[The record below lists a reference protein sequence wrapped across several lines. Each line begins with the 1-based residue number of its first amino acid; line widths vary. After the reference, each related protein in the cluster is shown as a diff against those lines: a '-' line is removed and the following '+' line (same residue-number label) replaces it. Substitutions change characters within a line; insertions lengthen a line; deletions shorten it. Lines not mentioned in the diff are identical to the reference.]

1 MGKYAVIESTNMAST
16 RYAERI
22 YDAVATEDI
31 ENGTVG
37 YIEDYVDDEGVVYAF
52 NKGYKEDA
60 ILVIV
65 DQVAWDYDTTL
76 ISKQRKDN
84 FICKAGTPF
93 RVRALKLGD
102 EFGLTKEGFTSATRD
117 TLAKDMY
124 VTIDGTTG
132 KLVVEAS
139 EPTTNVYGKIMKKEL
154 RGGQLATP
162 ANDYGYVSEMY
173 IVKIKK
179 LV

>member
-52 NKGYKEDA
+52 NKGYKEGA

-124 VTIDGTTG
+124 VTIDNTTG
-132 KLVVEAS
+132 KLVVEES
-139 EPTTNVYGKIMKKEL
+139 EPTTNVYGKIIKKEL
-154 RGGQLATP
+154 RGGQLATS

>member
-37 YIEDYVDDEGVVYAF
+37 YIEDY
-52 NKGYKEDA
+52 A

>member
-52 NKGYKEDA
+52 NKGYKEGA

-102 EFGLTKEGFTSATRD
+102 EFGLTKEGFTSVTRD

-124 VTIDGTTG
+124 VTIDNTTG
-132 KLVVEAS
+132 KLVVEAL
-139 EPTTNVYGKIMKKEL
+139 EPTANVYGKIIKKEL
-154 RGGQLATP
+154 HGGQLATS
-162 ANDYGYVSEMY
+162 ANNYGYVSEMY